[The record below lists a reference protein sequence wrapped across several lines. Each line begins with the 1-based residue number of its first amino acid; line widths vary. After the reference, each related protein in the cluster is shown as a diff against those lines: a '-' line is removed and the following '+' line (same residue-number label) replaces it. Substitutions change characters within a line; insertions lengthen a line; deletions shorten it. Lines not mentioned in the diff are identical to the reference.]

1 MSSWDMKIIASEADR
16 LIAMSAQDTEL
27 RAALRVLAKGI
38 LEATEDRSPLTTA
51 VGPVLAEAT
60 DVPASSSITSLT
72 VAETVQAAPIASE
85 PDDHNPEVAASPT
98 EPLRELTL
106 GRYVSP
112 ANPPSHPGDAG
123 PPPDSREDEDD
134 ELERIEQRCRAKCEA
149 VRSQAE
155 CHRRLW
161 EGVESPVEDTLQDPE
176 LLGWASQLVDC
187 FYWLDEDSG
196 QSSDLSMLDD
206 VGGCFEAV
214 AEATRLLSTSK
225 GRRGGLERAL
235 PLAAEAQSML
245 RRALQRL
252 RAPSDP
258 DQLVVYQILRDA
270 AARER
275 IFVKRHLRADDPA
288 DPSAWPGLLSR
299 IEAVAASGQQS
310 KQQKERIERLR
321 ERLESIRRGDGTD
334 DDWQTVIELVEEAIA
349 DGIPPSNREIRDL
362 LLPAIDELPEHQDP
376 PPGFQLVLRE
386 MDRYLATRTSS
397 PKATQSHVPPA
408 EVKEAARLLDGRSVV
423 LIGGIRRRESQDA
436 LRRAFRLKDLIWIET
451 KEHQSIEPFEPVVAR
466 SDVALVLLAIR
477 WSSHAFGDVRQ
488 FCVRHAK
495 PLVRLPGGYGPHQ
508 VAVQILAQ
516 ASELLRDD

>member
-1 MSSWDMKIIASEADR
+1 
-16 LIAMSAQDTEL
+16 
-27 RAALRVLAKGI
+27 LA
-38 LEATEDRSPLTTA
+38 
-51 VGPVLAEAT
+51 V
-60 DVPASSSITSLT
+60 
-72 VAETVQAAPIASE
+72 
-85 PDDHNPEVAASPT
+85 
-98 EPLRELTL
+98 
-106 GRYVSP
+106 
-112 ANPPSHPGDAG
+112 
-123 PPPDSREDEDD
+123 
-134 ELERIEQRCRAKCEA
+134 
-149 VRSQAE
+149 
-155 CHRRLW
+155 
-161 EGVESPVEDTLQDPE
+161 
-176 LLGWASQLVDC
+176 
-187 FYWLDEDSG
+187 F
-196 QSSDLSMLDD
+196 
-206 VGGCFEAV
+206 
-214 AEATRLLSTSK
+214 
-225 GRRGGLERAL
+225 
-235 PLAAEAQSML
+235 
-245 RRALQRL
+245 
-252 RAPSDP
+252 
-258 DQLVVYQILRDA
+258 QIVRDA

-275 IFVKRHLRADDPA
+275 IFVRRHMKAEDPA

-310 KQQKERIERLR
+310 KHLRERIERIK

-334 DDWQTVIELVEEAIA
+334 DDWQTVIDLVEEAVA

-362 LLPAIDELPEHQDP
+362 LLPAIDELPEQQDL

-397 PKATQSHVPPA
+397 PKATQSHVTPA

-488 FCVRHAK
+488 FCVRHGK

-508 VAVQILAQ
+508 VAVQIIAQ